1 MIWHI
6 AKKDFLL
13 NLISARFIVGT
24 VLCLLIIPFTI
35 LINLDDYGTRLD
47 EYHIKTVEAKNQ
59 LEQTRVYSGLRP
71 VIIRPPN
78 PLSLFSNGIDGNVG
92 TRVKVDF
99 GNIPAL
105 PEGKASQRDNPF
117 LNSFMSIDFIGIISI
132 LISLLALIFSYDVF
146 TREREDGTMKLSLS
160 KGISRP
166 AFMSGKI
173 LGIILTLMPILLL
186 CYLLSI
192 IIILVSGHTSFAPDQ
207 WVNLVFLFVFSIL
220 YMLVFILAGAFISSM
235 VKQSSTS
242 IIISLLC
249 WIWFVFLTPALA
261 KNFAESLITIEK
273 QDNINY
279 SLIEINREFWDNL
292 HNEVSPR
299 IEKELGMYDR
309 DRSYWHASGGQD
321 GFFETS
327 GTARDVMEY
336 ERRMKAETEPI
347 RIDDADKKWI
357 IVKNRLDDLYRQK
370 RLQKN
375 LLMLS
380 PTGMFEMIASSLCQN
395 DENALDEFMEDV
407 REYRETLIRHFE
419 TNEWFSDL
427 RYITAQPEDEIA
439 STNEEKNRIAATGQV
454 PDSWSNQNNPVLDL
468 EGVPMFSHASTRLLP
483 VLLHQSLL
491 FIILLL
497 VICSVLT
504 ILIAWSFNK
513 YDVR

>member
-13 NLISARFIVGT
+13 NLLSARFIVGT

-35 LINLDDYGTRLD
+35 LINLNDYSTRLD
-47 EYHIKTVEAKNQ
+47 EYHIQTAEAKNQ
-59 LEQTRVYSGLRP
+59 LEKTRVYSGLRP

-166 AFMSGKI
+166 VFVSGKI
-173 LGIILTLMPILLL
+173 LGIVLTLLPILLL

-192 IIILVSGHTSFAPDQ
+192 VIILVSGQISLEADQ
-207 WVNLVFLFVFSIL
+207 WINLIFLFVFSIL
-220 YMLVFILAGAFISSM
+220 YMSVFILAGAFISSK
-235 VKQSSTS
+235 VKHSSTS

-249 WIWFVFLTPALA
+249 WIWFVFLTPTLA
-261 KNFAESLITIEK
+261 KHFAESLISIEK

-279 SLIEINREFWDNL
+279 SLNEIDREFRENL
-292 HNEVSPR
+292 QNEITPR
-299 IEKELGMYDR
+299 IEKELGIYNRSWWNASSGR
-309 DRSYWHASGGQD
+309 DGY
-321 GFFETS
+321 FETA
-327 GTARDVMEY
+327 GTAMESMEF
-336 ERRMKAETEPI
+336 ERRKKAEAEPI
-347 RIDDADKKWI
+347 RIDNADKKWI
-357 IVKNRLDDLYRQK
+357 IVKNRFDDLNKQK

-380 PTGMFEMIASSLCQN
+380 PTGMFEMIASSLCRN
-395 DENALDEFMEDV
+395 DEKALEEFMEDV
-407 REYRETLIRHFE
+407 REYRETLISHFE
-419 TNEWFSDL
+419 TNEWFSDF
-427 RYITAQPEDEIA
+427 RYITAQPLNEIVSA
-439 STNEEKNRIAATGQV
+439 EEGNRIYLSGQI

-468 EGVPMFSHASTRLLP
+468 EGVPMFSHASTRLP
-483 VLLHQSLL
+483 ALLHQSLL

-497 VICSVLT
+497 AICSVLT
-504 ILIAWSFNK
+504 ILTAWSFNK